1 LEVEVTKLTELI
13 LVVGCDREGII
24 NALKTKVLL
33 QGLGLGVIGVM
44 LMGGNEEIPED
55 LVEDILR
62 LKVMPASNPIS

>member
-1 LEVEVTKLTELI
+1 MEVEVTKLTELI